1 MIGNFKVN
9 SEKESF
15 PEAITVYNYLEFIV
29 REETSK
35 NIKLNVYSTYRPKT
49 KTGQNDLER
58 KLEYTKVY
66 HCSRNGESRLR
77 PNSTVKVNRIK
88 QMSKVGNCP
97 CRLEIKKYVDNDK
110 LEVTYNSLH
119 SHPIGIDNVK
129 FIRVSSEFREK
140 VKEMFKAEIS
150 VRKVRDWIREHGSDR
165 EYVISNKDLSYLKNS
180 VDLKSYAFHKKDI
193 ISTGKWIKVLEQ
205 TGELMYKL

>member
-1 MIGNFKVN
+1 
-9 SEKESF
+9 
-15 PEAITVYNYLEFIV
+15 
-29 REETSK
+29 
-35 NIKLNVYSTYRPKT
+35 
-49 KTGQNDLER
+49 
-58 KLEYTKVY
+58 
-66 HCSRNGESRLR
+66 
-77 PNSTVKVNRIK
+77 
-88 QMSKVGNCP
+88 MSKVGNCP
-97 CRLEIKKYVDNDK
+97 CRLELKKYFDSDQ

-129 FIRVSSEFREK
+129 FIRVSSEFRGK